1 MNQNCLEA
9 GMSLINILHELKA
22 KELDMRKNIVFSICH
37 VESGKAGLDC
47 KPESCIL
54 RGTIRSFDAKT
65 KDFLVARIKEVAV
78 CTAQTFGCEIDCDIW
93 DKYPAIINHK
103 A

>member
-1 MNQNCLEA
+1 M
-9 GMSLINILHELKA
+9 
-22 KELDMRKNIVFSICH
+22 
-37 VESGKAGLDC
+37 ESGKEGLDC

-65 KDFLVARIKEVAV
+65 KEILVARIKEVSGS
-78 CTAQTFGCEIDCDIW
+78 TALAFGCQVDCDIW
-93 DKYPAIINHK
+93 DKYPAIVNHK